1 MPIGKMTANK
11 THTTAVVLIPP
22 EEVWEPIQGLRRVY
36 DRNFDRW
43 MPHITLLY
51 PFAEREDFSHVTPIL
66 ETVAAQIKPFQ
77 CDLSQFDHFRHRRS
91 CTIFLRP
98 IPEESVIDLH
108 ASLLKA
114 LPDYDDTATYPGGFH
129 PHLSIGQ
136 FRHQQVQRDQQK
148 LQSNW
153 TPLEFEVKTVFV
165 INRTPETANRFVV
178 VETLALGRSA

>member
-1 MPIGKMTANK
+1 MTTNK

-22 EEVWEPIQGLRRVY
+22 EEVWEPIQALRRVY

-51 PFAEREDFSHVTPIL
+51 PFAEREAFPQVTPIL

-77 CDLSQFDHFRHRRS
+77 CHLSHFDHFRHRRS

-98 IPEESVIDLH
+98 VQEEPVIDLH
-108 ASLLKA
+108 VSLLKA
-114 LPDYDDTATYPGGFH
+114 LPDYDDTSTYPGGFH

-136 FRHQQVQRDQQK
+136 FQHQQVQRDQQK
-148 LQSNW
+148 LQSDW
-153 TPLEFEVKTVFV
+153 TPLEFEVKEVC
-165 INRTPETANRFVV
+165 IISRTPETANRFVV
-178 VETLALGRSA
+178 EETLSLGGRLD

>member
-1 MPIGKMTANK
+1 MHIGKMTANK

-77 CDLSQFDHFRHRRS
+77 CPPFTVRSLPSSSELHDFFASYTGRIGHRPPRESLKSLTRLRRYRHIPWWLSSTPIHWAVS
-91 CTIFLRP
+91 ASTGSARP
-98 IPEESVIDLH
+98 
-108 ASLLKA
+108 
-114 LPDYDDTATYPGGFH
+114 T
-129 PHLSIGQ
+129 
-136 FRHQQVQRDQQK
+136 
-148 LQSNW
+148 
-153 TPLEFEVKTVFV
+153 EVAV
-165 INRTPETANRFVV
+165 
-178 VETLALGRSA
+178 